1 MRKASRRA
9 GELTASEN
17 IDPLLQTLD
26 ELADRFREGRDSL
39 EYEKVEL
46 ANGEDMYQF
55 YKQVA
60 TKLNDIRRRLK

>member
-1 MRKASRRA
+1 MA
-9 GELTASEN
+9 
-17 IDPLLQTLD
+17 

-55 YKQVA
+55 YKQIA